1 MTHTG
6 PMPDSA
12 GVFQPPSGHLYVCS
26 KCKQKTVACRV
37 WESSCGGHE
46 DYKYDC
52 QNPECGHSWWV
63 DGIDS

>member
-12 GVFQPPSGHLYVCS
+12 GDFGEAKPTGVPCPE
-26 KCKQKTVACRV
+26 CKAIAVTMRS
-37 WESSCGGHE
+37 WDSSCGGWTDHQ
-46 DYKYDC
+46 YRC
-52 QNPECGHSWWV
+52 AGCGHTWWV